1 MNREQTDA
9 IVLALASVS
18 PKAAQQLG
26 DVTNALQGVL
36 VTPDTMPEILATL
49 VVTLPEPALVR
60 FRDTLNC
67 LVGAADAATPRH

>member
-1 MNREQTDA
+1 MDQQQTNA
-9 IVLALASVS
+9 IVMALHAIS

-26 DVTNALQGVL
+26 EVTTALQGVL
-36 VTPDTMPEILATL
+36 VTADTVPDILAAL